1 MRDRCE
7 KLVFFPL
14 IFSYNSLEGTIS
26 EKKCL
31 VFLLITNS
39 KKEFDGDARPL

>member
-7 KLVFFPL
+7 KLVISLSFT
-14 IFSYNSLEGTIS
+14 YNSLKGTMS

-31 VFLLITNS
+31 VFLLITNR
-39 KKEFDGDARPL
+39 KKGVGGDARPF

>member
-14 IFSYNSLEGTIS
+14 NFTYNLLRGTIS

-39 KKEFDGDARPL
+39 KKDFGGDARPL

>member
-14 IFSYNSLEGTIS
+14 NFIYNSLQGTIS

-31 VFLLITNS
+31 VFLLITNR
-39 KKEFDGDARPL
+39 KKDFGGNARPL